1 MNYRAI
7 VTIYTQNIHKE
18 LILKNNWIENFI
30 DFSEFELK
38 KELLNMFGVDI
49 LDIEVP
55 TSKNI
60 LSPIFKG
67 EKNKNIFHIRILT
80 I

>member
-67 EKNKNIFHIRILT
+67 EKIKNIFHIRILT